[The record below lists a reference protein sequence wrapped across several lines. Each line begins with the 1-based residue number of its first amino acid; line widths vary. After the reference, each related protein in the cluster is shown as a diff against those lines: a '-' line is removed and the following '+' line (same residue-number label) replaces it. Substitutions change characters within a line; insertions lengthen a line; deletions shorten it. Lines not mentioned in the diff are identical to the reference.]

1 MPLSST
7 PKSLL
12 TTCVL
17 TTLVFSSVGQ
27 LLHSLEEKGCSSSS
41 CVPLV
46 FSASLG
52 DNQTFGYKR
61 QCCQDEL
68 CNQGELRVPQKSP
81 NPNGIKCPACFNVN
95 DFSCK
100 PVLLNCTGAETKCVN
115 VIGQDQCV
123 KPWSNHEIRSF
134 LQEWELLEGE
144 ELKKNYHIAS
154 RIIARHL
161 KQRGINKS
169 RRKCLQMLINM
180 QDLYWTVHEANKR
193 PRSEPLPCPY
203 GEALHRIL
211 EHRGENKDFSGP
223 LCAEVADVPP
233 PEYQLPACA
242 IPDCFEELLWAP
254 LHMIYIED
262 PQVPRWE
269 PWNMNLPQ
277 SSPCLFP
284 AFIPLHPGPQ
294 QQWSTLSDTES
305 D

>member
-1 MPLSST
+1 M
-7 PKSLL
+7 
-12 TTCVL
+12 
-17 TTLVFSSVGQ
+17 
-27 LLHSLEEKGCSSSS
+27 EK
-41 CVPLV
+41 V
-46 FSASLG
+46 
-52 DNQTFGYKR
+52 TFQAEITRHLREVEKVK
-61 QCCQDEL
+61 EI
-68 CNQGELRVPQKSP
+68 QGEELPS
-81 NPNGIKCPACFNVN
+81 
-95 DFSCK
+95 
-100 PVLLNCTGAETKCVN
+100 
-115 VIGQDQCV
+115 DQCV

-144 ELKKNYHIAS
+144 ELKKNYHVAS

-169 RRKCLQMLINM
+169 RRKCLQMLMNM
-180 QDLYWTVHEANKR
+180 QDLYWTVHEANQR

-223 LCAEVADVPP
+223 PCAEVADVPP
-233 PEYQLPACA
+233 PEYQPPACA

-254 LHMIYIED
+254 PHMIYIED

-284 AFIPLHPGPQ
+284 AFLSLHPGPQ
-294 QQWSTLSDTES
+294 QQWSTLSDNES
-305 D
+305 E